1 MTERKIPDGKYR
13 VIKIGKDAVY
23 EAMREYFKD
32 NAEVFFDISDS
43 TTAVTRFNIDWD
55 KGEFICIARNELPEN
70 EHLQFDIDTDKLF
83 SRLENT
89 TDTLFSRN
97 RYVEMSESDI
107 ENL

>member
-23 EAMREYFKD
+23 EAMREYFMD

-43 TTAVTRFNIDWD
+43 TTAVTRFDIDWD

-107 ENL
+107 EKL

>member
-23 EAMREYFKD
+23 EAMREYFTD

-43 TTAVTRFNIDWD
+43 TTAVTRFDIDWD

-107 ENL
+107 EKL